1 MIPGSGRSPG
11 EGIGYLLQYSWTS
24 LVSQMVKK
32 KKKSACN
39 VGDLGWEDRL
49 EEGLAIFFSWRISMD
64 RDVWRAIVHG
74 VAKSRTPLSN

>member
-39 VGDLGWEDRL
+39 VGDLGWEDHL
-49 EEGLAIFFSWRISMD
+49 EEGLAIFFSWRISVD